1 MVALGLL
8 LVSMAVLALAEARPS
23 EPSRTETRKPSK
35 QQIEAIADLPLTF
48 EKNMG
53 QVDKRAGYLSR
64 MSSYTLFL
72 TGSDSIL
79 THSGKANNTASAL
92 RLRWLGASSAVTPQG
107 DTLLR
112 GKSNYLIGN
121 DRSQWHSNVPNY
133 QRVKEDSL
141 YPGVDLVYYGNHE
154 QLEYDLT
161 VAPGADPGAIRLEID
176 GAKRLRIDKAT
187 GDLIVLD
194 QVGGVLRFRKP
205 VVYQNNGE
213 KKNMVAGS
221 YVLIASDKVSFSL
234 GEYDHARPLV
244 IDPYVVYS
252 TVIGGSKTSSG
263 ASSTDYYEGMA
274 VDQNGYVYLL
284 DLTNAVDV
292 PTSTGAFQ
300 PSCNTSSSP
309 SQCSN
314 FLVAKFDTT
323 QSGADSLLY
332 ATYIGG
338 HSTIEEVVA
347 GNAAA
352 SAQDLAVDTDGDAYF
367 TGTVDSNDYPTTTN
381 AYVPSA
387 KSCAYLCYNGVITKI
402 DPTGSS
408 LLYSSYFV
416 PDPNLA
422 IGATLDPAMIAV
434 DGNQVAYVAGLS
446 AAGLPTTDG
455 SKCTLFCGTIPFVG
469 AFDTTKSGAASLI
482 YLEYLPVSVMAIA
495 ADPAGNLYLGGS
507 YAGPLTPTA
516 YYTMQAITFNGFQ
529 SAWTSGN
536 YSTLVRLNHAG
547 MNTYATLIGAQASGA
562 HTIFA
567 VSVDANGVAY
577 AGGDISGPVTQLNG
591 LASTS
596 SYSSNGPFIA
606 KIDTTQTGAASLLYS
621 TFIAPDS
628 SGKVYGLSSN
638 AAGLVAF
645 TVSGSSASNYT
656 QVNPLTQPPVSFDPA
671 GGPAF
676 AGIIDT
682 TQSGNSALTFLSF
695 LDGVEAPMGIVLG
708 VGGLDVNG
716 NHISGGQEFN
726 ILYIGGW
733 SYTNSASFPFLSV
746 PGSYQTSAG
755 AQNAPPFFYKIA
767 MATPPAITVTP
778 NPLNYG
784 NQCINTAS
792 ATQAVTATNIGASA
806 ITMDNVAVSDP
817 FRETDDCLTLS
828 PLAGVVTGS
837 AGGSCKV
844 NVAFEPTSIGSFTG
858 TLTLTDS
865 DSGSPQ
871 KVTLNGTG
879 IQSLLTLTSLSLSFS
894 TTQGSTSASQTLTLT
909 NNGTAPATISSI
921 SITGTNAPVFAQTNN
936 CPATLAVGDSC
947 SIWVVFSPTT
957 VTSANS
963 PLTAAVTIAD
973 SDPCSPQTS
982 TLSGAGTV
990 SAPIAL
996 AISEA
1001 IHVTDTDTAITPT
1014 FLNIVE
1020 IIHTSDTLTSVAP
1033 ATQLNIAE
1041 IIHTSDSLPTVTPAT
1056 QLGIRE
1062 QIHVSDTD
1070 APVPAPLTTTIKWT
1084 APAPIPYGTSLS
1096 GLLNASAWSGTTS
1109 VAGSYA
1115 YTATPTGGSAA
1126 TVTSSTVLVAGSYTL
1141 AVTFTPS
1148 ITTEYTAATGTV
1160 SLTVSLTPP
1169 DFSLTI
1175 AGTGGGT
1182 SVTVLPGSDAVFAI
1196 VVAPV
1201 GATTFPAA
1209 VTLSVSG
1216 LPVGAKAAF
1225 SPVAVPAG
1233 SGNTTVSM
1241 TIEIPQTSAAVHPG
1255 DGLRRQAPFVLA
1267 LLLLPFAGLLR
1278 RTGKR
1283 LGRMMSV
1290 LLLLISGMAAVAG
1303 ISACGSRSGFFA
1315 QQPETYTITVTGT
1328 SGALSHSATVTL
1340 TVE

>member
-1 MVALGLL
+1 
-8 LVSMAVLALAEARPS
+8 
-23 EPSRTETRKPSK
+23 
-35 QQIEAIADLPLTF
+35 
-48 EKNMG
+48 
-53 QVDKRAGYLSR
+53 
-64 MSSYTLFL
+64 
-72 TGSDSIL
+72 
-79 THSGKANNTASAL
+79 
-92 RLRWLGASSAVTPQG
+92 
-107 DTLLR
+107 
-112 GKSNYLIGN
+112 
-121 DRSQWHSNVPNY
+121 
-133 QRVKEDSL
+133 
-141 YPGVDLVYYGNHE
+141 
-154 QLEYDLT
+154 
-161 VAPGADPGAIRLEID
+161 
-176 GAKRLRIDKAT
+176 
-187 GDLIVLD
+187 
-194 QVGGVLRFRKP
+194 
-205 VVYQNNGE
+205 
-213 KKNMVAGS
+213 
-221 YVLIASDKVSFSL
+221 
-234 GEYDHARPLV
+234 
-244 IDPYVVYS
+244 
-252 TVIGGSKTSSG
+252 
-263 ASSTDYYEGMA
+263 
-274 VDQNGYVYLL
+274 
-284 DLTNAVDV
+284 
-292 PTSTGAFQ
+292 
-300 PSCNTSSSP
+300 
-309 SQCSN
+309 
-314 FLVAKFDTT
+314 
-323 QSGADSLLY
+323 
-332 ATYIGG
+332 
-338 HSTIEEVVA
+338 
-347 GNAAA
+347 
-352 SAQDLAVDTDGDAYF
+352 
-367 TGTVDSNDYPTTTN
+367 
-381 AYVPSA
+381 
-387 KSCAYLCYNGVITKI
+387 
-402 DPTGSS
+402 
-408 LLYSSYFV
+408 
-416 PDPNLA
+416 
-422 IGATLDPAMIAV
+422 
-434 DGNQVAYVAGLS
+434 
-446 AAGLPTTDG
+446 
-455 SKCTLFCGTIPFVG
+455 
-469 AFDTTKSGAASLI
+469 
-482 YLEYLPVSVMAIA
+482 
-495 ADPAGNLYLGGS
+495 
-507 YAGPLTPTA
+507 
-516 YYTMQAITFNGFQ
+516 MQAITFNGFQ

-547 MNTYATLIGAQASGA
+547 MNTYATLIGAQTSGA

-567 VSVDANGVAY
+567 VSVDANGIAY

-606 KIDTTQTGAASLLYS
+606 KIDTTKTGADSLLYS

-628 SGKVYGLSSN
+628 SGKVYGLSNN

-708 VGGLDVNG
+708 VGSLDGNG
-716 NHISGGQEFN
+716 NHISGSPEFN

-767 MATPPAITVTP
+767 MAAPPALTVTP
-778 NPLNYG
+778 NPLNFGY
-784 NQCINTAS
+784 QCINIAS

-806 ITMDNVAVSDP
+806 ITMDSVAASDP
-817 FRETDDCLTLS
+817 FSETDDCLTLS
-828 PLAGVVTGS
+828 PLAGVVAGS

-844 NVAFEPTSIGSFTG
+844 NVAFEPTSIGFFTG

-909 NNGTAPATISSI
+909 NNGTASATISSI
-921 SITGTNAPVFAQTNN
+921 SITGTNATMFAQTNN

-1041 IIHTSDSLPTVTPAT
+1041 TIHTSDSLTPFT
-1056 QLGIRE
+1056 LSKLLNISE
-1062 QIHVSDTD
+1062 QIHVSDAD

-1126 TVTSSTVLVAGSYTL
+1126 TVTSSTVLAAGSYSL

-1148 ITTEYTAATGTV
+1148 IATEYTAATGTV

-1175 AGTGGGT
+1175 ASTGGGA
-1182 SVTVLPGSDAVFAI
+1182 SVTALPGGEAVFTL
-1196 VVAPV
+1196 VMAPV
-1201 GATTFPAA
+1201 NAITFPAA
-1209 VTLSVSG
+1209 VMLSASG
-1216 LPVGAKAAF
+1216 LPAGAKATF
-1225 SPVAVPAG
+1225 SPTTIPAG
-1233 SGNTTVSM
+1233 SGNTTISM
-1241 TIEIPQTSAAVHPG
+1241 TIEIPQTSVAVQPANHLG
-1255 DGLRRQAPFVLA
+1255 REQIPFVLA
-1267 LLLLPFAGLLR
+1267 LLMLPFADLLR

-1283 LGRMMSV
+1283 LGRKLSI
-1290 LLLLISGMAAVAG
+1290 LLLLTAGMAAVTG

-1315 QQPETYTITVTGT
+1315 QPPETYTITVTGT